1 MKVLAKGLMECGN
14 SIETI
19 FSDDVALSPYLRGM
33 NDADFIALESTC
45 TIGLYKL
52 SGT

>member
-33 NDADFIALESTC
+33 NAADFIALDSLESTC

-52 SGT
+52 